1 MCILDSLSSFIS
13 SVTSWF
19 FQLYFLMNH
28 RSVLSENVHA
38 RYVLVSQL
46 CPTLC
51 DPMDCRSPARLLCP
65 WNSPGKNI
73 GVGSHSL
80 LQEIFPT
87 QGSNLGLLHYRQIL
101 YHLSHQGSWHLP
113 LIISHVSPAITLSE
127 YKIFYIP
134 SYLNMNLSKERSMYI
149 DSLSSSPILLEFST
163 FLISTPGTFFL
174 FFFFLLYLNTCGIS
188 TREGIH
194 APCSRRAESHPLV
207 HQRMPN
213 SKNPQTEDM
222 STYQHHH

>member
-1 MCILDSLSSFIS
+1 
-13 SVTSWF
+13 
-19 FQLYFLMNH
+19 MNH
-28 RSVLSENVHA
+28 SSVLSENVHA

-101 YHLSHQGSWHLP
+101 YHLSHQGSWHLA
-113 LIISHVSPAITLSE
+113 LIISHLSPAIPLSE

-174 FFFFLLYLNTCGIS
+174 FFFFLLYLNACGIP

-194 APCSRRAESHPLV
+194 APCSRRAES
-207 HQRMPN
+207 
-213 SKNPQTEDM
+213 
-222 STYQHHH
+222 